1 MNKNLLARLIASSI
15 VVGSVTELYAQDVNL
30 PASTKRIQ
38 RSFVNMNLQLP
49 KVSTSYVLLDANPS
63 LVGQTQYIPG
73 WRTTHTK
80 YSNKEYPM
88 EFWRG
93 GGPDGITANPNS
105 SSSDNQYVELNAEEA
120 SNIYQSICL
129 LPDDTFSGSF
139 DHATRV
145 SAVEKAEFFIAQIND
160 RTITSR
166 TKHIIDSADH
176 TTAKT
181 WKTTTFNSISVADK
195 VTTAGKYEFVF
206 QAKAWSGTNSTYGNF
221 IDNVNIKLR
230 PAIEFSAASG
240 SVFENETGQVH
251 SIDFNIVGNVKS
263 DMKVSFIIDNDSVPN
278 PASWEEDYELYSRT
292 VVNNVETL
300 TPINLVKVGNNYTFD
315 YEVKYDSKLDYD
327 AGVKVKGLVVKVKN
341 NNLLNGDKIIPFAL
355 KEVQTGGT
363 VVLSTGEV
371 CGNTPI
377 STFQYTIKDDDTDLT
392 VTKSLNDIDLYPSK
406 EVSYDLIVENKSTL
420 KNSTSTALNVVL
432 KDTLLA
438 NLTRDAST
446 QLSCEVITNDGVTGV
461 CPVMSSPTNAAT
473 QLFSENGLTIGSLPA
488 KAKLKFTVSKL
499 KVAATESGQNNYK
512 NFIVNKAQVTTTS
525 NDIDLSN
532 NESTATDPY
541 PFLSDLSNKVVGP
554 VDDTGI
560 GLFYIAKGGRTGTKA
575 LLTKST
581 DQNAP
586 VYFPLLIENKAP
598 YAQDY
603 RLHASSTAIATLNE
617 TDYSRLDETTIS
629 SFASGLEI
637 KFYLA
642 NEGECKAGLN
652 ANPISQVNV
661 AAQSSTQVCAQIHTT
676 ALAKA
681 QNPIW
686 FAIESVQTGLGDIIK
701 NEVTYALAALRQ
713 LILVNDQQAQVN
725 VGGTYVFSHRLSNEG
740 SIIEDGLQL
749 SLSPLNPTDNFS
761 YSLFLDKNN
770 NGMLDTG
777 DELVQ
782 PTTVIPSLNSG
793 SHLSLLVK
801 VQAPAT
807 ATHGLRSQVNVN
819 VLPKEIIDGV
829 VLSALSN
836 LDTITVGSNQLSLQ
850 KTQFKQTSCT
860 DLSASQIKSLA
871 YRIGSLIIG
880 RNDCIIYRIEA
891 QNIGSERLTSVAIND
906 MYPAYTTPWTS
917 NGALPMTDS
926 NDAVT
931 HQSGKITTSIAE
943 LLPGEKKSLYFGIKL
958 Q

>member
-1 MNKNLLARLIASSI
+1 MANYPSRHGGGQGRIIEIWKGAGHSS
-15 VVGSVTELYAQDVNL
+15 GNL
-30 PASTKRIQ
+30 PNTG
-38 RSFVNMNLQLP
+38 N
-49 KVSTSYVLLDANPS
+49 D
-63 LVGQTQYIPG
+63 QY
-73 WRTTHTK
+73 
-80 YSNKEYPM
+80 
-88 EFWRG
+88 
-93 GGPDGITANPNS
+93 A
-105 SSSDNQYVELNAEEA
+105 ELNAEENSA
-120 SNIYQSICL
+120 LYQKVCL
-129 LPDDTFSGSF
+129 FGGETFDWSLQHAARQNNVTETMEFLIGTVADNVSGSQTYLYEKLQ
-139 DHATRV
+139 DITTSSVTRSQSPRWATR
-145 SAVEKAEFFIAQIND
+145 SG
-160 RTITSR
+160 
-166 TKHIIDSADH
+166 
-176 TTAKT
+176 
-181 WKTTTFNSISVADK
+181 TTTVSSTVPEDGGIYSFIFRA
-195 VTTAGKYEFVF
+195 
-206 QAKAWSGTNSTYGNF
+206 TNGSTLGNF
-221 IDNVNIKLR
+221 LDNIKLKLR
-230 PAIEFSAASG
+230 PAVEFDAASG
-240 SVFENETGQVH
+240 KFYEGDNGVNGSEQP
-251 SIDFNIVGNVKS
+251 IAFNIVGHITSQNEMPTLQFQIKYPEGYTKTKAVYGT
-263 DMKVSFIIDNDSVPN
+263 N
-278 PASWEEDYELYSRT
+278 YRLYK
-292 VVNNVETL
+292 
-300 TPINLVKVGNNYTFD
+300 KVGSQLVELNLNNDALDKSNPDHITFNYTPV
-315 YEVKYDSKLDYD
+315 YNSNLDYTT
-327 AGVKVKGLVVKVKN
+327 GVRVDGLVI
-341 NNLLNGDKIIPFAL
+341 KII
-355 KEVQTGGT
+355 
-363 VVLSTGEV
+363 
-371 CGNTPI
+371 GNT
-377 STFQYTIKDDDTDLT
+377 KANTDLT
-392 VTKSLNDIDLYPSK
+392 LPISFALDETTGEAKVTSLRACGGVKPHVNFDVVIKEDDIDVAVIKKLAPDSIPVK
-406 EVSYDLIVENKSTL
+406 DNLVSYTLDVNNHSSADAENIFL
-420 KNSTSTALNVVL
+420 R
-432 KDTLLA
+432 DTLNIGLQR
-438 NLTRDAST
+438 TPET
-446 QLSCEVITNDGVTGV
+446 QLICEDLTTGTSQSCPATWATGTAALDALFTNVAGAGMNLGT
-461 CPVMSSPTNAAT
+461 
-473 QLFSENGLTIGSLPA
+473 LPA
-488 KAKLKFTVSKL
+488 NAKYRIKLNNL
-499 KVAATESGQNNYK
+499 KVVDPQNLGVIKNTATIE
-512 NFIVNKAQVTTTS
+512 TTTMT
-525 NDIDLSN
+525 DIDPTN
-532 NESTATDPY
+532 NESVVESLIAGQ
-541 PFLSDLSNKVVGP
+541 SDLSNKVVGP

-560 GLFYIAKGGRTGTKA
+560 GLFYIAEGGRTGTTA
-575 LLTKST
+575 LLTKLT

-586 VYFPLLIENKAP
+586 VYFPLLIENKSLH
-598 YAQDY
+598 AQDY
-603 RLHASSTAIATLNE
+603 KLYASKTAIATLNE

-642 NEGECKAGLN
+642 NEGQCKAGLN

-749 SLSPLNPTDNFS
+749 SLSPLNPIDDFS